1 MKERAAQVR
10 EPSLVACCMDVI
22 EQYNDECDSA
32 SYQAARLERLRVG
45 MASSTTPSEVENTL
59 QRLSHHRGVRG
70 VMILSNDT
78 GRVIKH
84 TGSML
89 EGPPSA
95 SEEADSSSNKRSPM
109 PEGVEGTEAVA
120 AGSSGY
126 NTAPMVNATV
136 RKYADAV
143 RRIVTASK
151 EAVHGLDDKVV
162 FLRLVIAYNKVD
174 LIFVSNRT
182 RCAFCGCEQDSMK

>member
-1 MKERAAQVR
+1 
-10 EPSLVACCMDVI
+10 
-22 EQYNDECDSA
+22 
-32 SYQAARLERLRVG
+32 
-45 MASSTTPSEVENTL
+45 
-59 QRLSHHRGVRG
+59 
-70 VMILSNDT
+70 MILSNDT

-95 SEEADSSSNKRSPM
+95 SEEADSSSIKHSSIADAT
-109 PEGVEGTEAVA
+109 EGTEVVA
-120 AGSSGY
+120 AGSNGH

-151 EAVHGLDDKVV
+151 EAVQGLDDKVK
-162 FLRLVIAYNKVD
+162 FLRLVIAYN
-174 LIFVSNRT
+174 
-182 RCAFCGCEQDSMK
+182 